1 MGLIWMISIVREIGE
16 TKNNARNFITVYHDH
31 WFKVFKKYFGY
42 GDLLLG
48 LKKFYSLALVKSSRV
63 WLYYDA
69 ETCTY
74 DCSIDK
80 SNPSRGGLYITI
92 AMADGIGGGVP
103 EIKYFEETQD
113 GYVPRDEFIAEV
125 LKYIMTGEEG
135 WDYIFK
141 DGEEVTEEFV
151 LERVSNKV
159 ELREPLKFI
168 KFVGDEDSYNEIKN
182 AIDALNKESDV
193 DFEYS
198 FGRVSYSEACL
209 VYKQDANVLRKWY
222 LIDTAYV
229 VYSDKEIVSVVSEE
243 DFSELFKKVI

>member
-1 MGLIWMISIVREIGE
+1 MISIVREIGE
-16 TKNNARNFITVYHDH
+16 TKNNARNFITVYHDER
-31 WFKVFKKYFGY
+31 FKFFKNAFGICTLV
-42 GDLLLG
+42 DV
-48 LKKFYSLALVKSSRV
+48 LKDFFEKVLEKDSVLRL
-63 WLYYDA
+63 
-69 ETCTY
+69 TY
-74 DCSIDK
+74 DTEYNMLGVTTGNSHLK
-80 SNPSRGGLYITI
+80 PGGTQILV
-92 AMADGIGGGVP
+92 AKVDGIGFGFP

-209 VYKQDANVLRKWY
+209 VYKQDANVLRKWH